1 VGCKFFLDLPV
12 GVHSHLSLA
21 LIVAKLHLVLLIQ
34 AGAGHP
40 GPLLLVLRPHG
51 AIYPF
56 LLFKYL
62 LHLIDHLDV
71 VLADRGYALDHGLKI
86 AVASLLLE
94 VFNLL
99 PEVLGYLGRGSGRMN
114 GLGEP
119 VLGEEFLDFGLL
131 LLLGLELTVD
141 DLLEFLLD
149 LYLHST
155 DLGRDNVAKLVLNGK
170 LALKVLH
177 DGL

>member
-1 VGCKFFLDLPV
+1 M
-12 GVHSHLSLA
+12 
-21 LIVAKLHLVLLIQ
+21 IVTKLHLVLLIQ

-51 AIYPF
+51 AVYPF
-56 LLFKYL
+56 LLLKYL

-71 VLADRGYALDHGLKI
+71 VLADRGYALDHGLKV
-86 AVASLLLE
+86 AVAPLLLE
-94 VFNLL
+94 VFDLL
-99 PEVLGYLGRGSGRMN
+99 PEVLGDLGGGGGRMN
-114 GLGEP
+114 GLREA
-119 VLGEEFLDFGLL
+119 VLSEEFLDVGFLL
-131 LLLGLELTVD
+131 LFGLELAVD

-149 LYLHST
+149 LHLHGT
-155 DLGRDNVAKLVLNGK
+155 DIGRDDVAKLVLDGK

>member
-1 VGCKFFLDLPV
+1 VGCEFFLDLPV

-71 VLADRGYALDHGLKI
+71 VLADRGYPLDHGLKV
-86 AVASLLLE
+86 AVTPLLLE

-99 PEVLGYLGRGSGRMN
+99 PEVLGDLGGGGGRMN
-114 GLGEP
+114 GLGEA
-119 VLGEEFLDFGLL
+119 VLSEEFLDFGLL
-131 LLLGLELTVD
+131 LLFGLELAVD

-149 LYLHST
+149 LHLHGT
-155 DLGRDNVAKLVLNGK
+155 DLGRDDVAKLVLDGK